1 MKTPLSLSPSPLRPS
16 ASPRDRNRHLSPLVC
31 PAVLAE
37 NTLRRFVAPRTL
49 TRGDAYYAQGRVR
62 RIERLGPELIRAD
75 VQGSRVYSVE
85 LMIDGDHLTG
95 ECECPWF
102 HENFEECKHIWA
114 VIRAASARKMLPERP
129 MFLGDNEDGDAFD
142 DNEDDEYDD
151 DEPAVTYPRAVPHRE
166 HPPAWQSFLNALPPP
181 PPPARENT
189 SRSIPEEIA
198 YVIVASRR
206 AEALALEILGRS
218 RKKNGDWGKWKP
230 LSIRFDELP
239 KLPPFDRE
247 SLALLNPNSWSY
259 TTERL
264 VTVAPSMV
272 AWWVERL
279 ARAGKLGVLDTEQ
292 VQTIDWDDGPPFTL
306 RVAIV
311 NDAVASKYRIVAT
324 IERDGETLPLDSVD
338 YALPGVVI
346 AGRRAS
352 RFDDAGRGSWLEAVR
367 ANPSIEIPHADA
379 DKFRQALL
387 RAPIAN
393 IELPEELG
401 WSIVDVRPRPILSLA
416 NQSWTSELSAQ
427 LDFLYDEWR
436 VSSRSEEMQ
445 TTLGRKLI
453 RRNRALE
460 DGLRGRLGAL
470 GVISTWDGY
479 RVRQSQVEDIVRKLS
494 AEGWTIEL
502 DSAQVRVADDFDV
515 EISSGIDWFDLNVSA
530 SFDEMEVGLPELLAA
545 AEGNRSLL
553 RLADGSF
560 GIMPSSW
567 MESLA
572 PALELGK
579 REGDGVRFRPSQA
592 LLIDALLQSNTR
604 NVDAAFAE
612 LRDRVTAAS
621 PEPRQE
627 PPTLMTELRPYQRA
641 GLGWLDFLRTTGL
654 GGCLADDM
662 GLGKTVQALAM
673 LEELRASGNRGPS
686 LVVAPR
692 SLLFNWAAEAK
703 RFAPQLRVMEHHG
716 TERARNDFADADVVL
731 TTYATMRL
739 DIVKLSETEFEYVIL
754 DESQAIKNATSQVAK
769 ASRLLRGRH
778 RLALSGTPI
787 ENHLGEL
794 WSLFEFLNPGL
805 LGSSRSFSRTFAAK
819 NTPPDRRDALAR
831 ALRPLLLRRTKEQVA
846 PELPERIEQTLYCE
860 LEGTQ
865 KKQYEELR
873 DHYRAA
879 LLGRI
884 QKGGIDKARM
894 HILEALLRL
903 RQAACDPALIDGN
916 SGPPSAKVELL
927 MDELRDVLDSGHR
940 ALVFSQFTS
949 FLAIVRG
956 VLDRERIPYLYLDG
970 KTSNRQTL
978 VEQFQDSSGPPLFLI
993 SLKAGGLGLNLTNAD
1008 YIFLLDP
1015 WWNPAV
1021 EAQAIDRAHR
1031 IGRQK
1036 PVVAYRLIARDT
1048 VEEKILELQAKKREL
1063 AESIISE
1070 DNSVLRRLEVEDI
1083 EMLLG

>member
-1 MKTPLSLSPSPLRPS
+1 
-16 ASPRDRNRHLSPLVC
+16 
-31 PAVLAE
+31 VLAE
-37 NTLRRFVAPRTL
+37 KALRRLVAPLTL
-49 TRGDAYYAQGRVR
+49 SRGDAYYAQGRVR
-62 RIERLGPELIRAD
+62 RIEQPKPGLIYAE
-75 VQGSRVYSVE
+75 VQGSQVYSVTLIVE
-85 LMIDGDHLTG
+85 GSDLSA

-102 HENFEECKHIWA
+102 AENDQECKHIWA
-114 VIRAASARKMLPERP
+114 VIRAADARKMLPERALS
-129 MFLGDNEDGDAFD
+129 LGGW
-142 DNEDDEYDD
+142 NEDDDDFEDDEGFDD
-151 DEPAVTYPRAVPHRE
+151 DEPYVSPTANRFVAAREKVP
-166 HPPAWQSFLNALPPP
+166 PWQSFLDALPAPP
-181 PPPARENT
+181 PVRDSG
-189 SRSIPEEIA
+189 SRSVPEEIA
-198 YVIVASRR
+198 YVIAGSRR
-206 AEALALEILGRS
+206 AQTLTLEILGRA
-218 RKKNGDWGKWKP
+218 RKKNGEWGKWKP
-230 LSIRFDELP
+230 LSVRVEELA
-239 KLPPFDRE
+239 KLDAFDRDT
-247 SLALLNPNSWSY
+247 LALLNPNYWSY
-259 TTERL
+259 SIERM
-264 VTVAPSMV
+264 VTINATMV
-272 AWWVERL
+272 TWWVERL
-279 ARAGKLGVLDTEQ
+279 ARAGKLGILDGNEQ
-292 VQTIDWDDGPPFTL
+292 VKTIGWDDGPPWTL

-311 NDAVASKYRIVAT
+311 NDATASKYRIVAA
-324 IERDGETLPLDSVD
+324 IERGGETLPL
-338 YALPGVVI
+338 AKIEQTLPGILI
-346 AGRRAS
+346 ASGRAS
-352 RFDDAGRGSWLEAVR
+352 RFDDGGRGPWLDALR
-367 ANPSIEIPHADA
+367 ANNSVEIPHADA
-379 DKFRQALL
+379 DRFRQALL

-401 WSIVDVRPRPILSLA
+401 WSLIDVRPRPILALQ
-416 NQSWTSELSAQ
+416 NQAWTSELSGQ

-445 TTLGRKLI
+445 TTIGRKLI
-453 RRNRALE
+453 RRSRAIE
-460 DGLRGRLGAL
+460 DGFRGRLGAL

-479 RVRQSQVEDIVRKLS
+479 RVRQSQVEEIARKLT

-592 LLIDALLQSNTR
+592 LLIDALLQSKTR
-604 NVDAAFAE
+604 KVDTAFAE
-612 LRDRVTAAS
+612 LRERVTTAS
-621 PEPRQE
+621 PAPRQE
-627 PPTLMTELRPYQRA
+627 PATLMTELRPYQRA

-673 LEELRASGNRGPS
+673 LEEVRAGGGRGPS

-716 TERARNDFADADVVL
+716 TERGKNEFDNADVVL

-739 DIVKLSETEFEYVIL
+739 DIAKLTETEFEYVIL
-754 DESQAIKNATSQVAK
+754 DESQAIKNASSQVAK

-819 NTPPDRRDALAR
+819 NTPPERRDALAR

-903 RQAACDPALIDGN
+903 RQAACDPALLGGN
-916 SGPPSAKVELL
+916 SGAPSAKIELL

-949 FLAIVRG
+949 FLAIVRD

-1048 VEEKILELQAKKREL
+1048 VEEKILELQAKKKEI

-1070 DNSVLRRLEVEDI
+1070 DNSVLRRLEVEDL

>member
-1 MKTPLSLSPSPLRPS
+1 M
-16 ASPRDRNRHLSPLVC
+16 
-31 PAVLAE
+31 LAE
-37 NTLRRFVAPRTL
+37 KALRRFVAPRTL
-49 TRGDAYYAQGRVR
+49 SRGDAYYEQGRVR
-62 RIERLGPELIRAD
+62 RIEQPEPGLIFAE
-75 VQGSRVYSVE
+75 VQGSHVYSVS
-85 LMIDGDHLTG
+85 LTIEG
-95 ECECPWF
+95 NQLITECECPWF
-102 HENFEECKHIWA
+102 AENGEECKHIWA
-114 VIRAASARKMLPERP
+114 VIRAADARKMLPERS
-129 MFLGDNEDGDAFD
+129 LVLSAFY
-142 DNEDDEYDD
+142 EDDEEPFEYDEDD
-151 DEPAVTYPRAVPHRE
+151 DEDPPVSYQRSHSPRER
-166 HPPAWQSFLNALPPP
+166 PPAWQSFLNALPPP
-181 PPPARENT
+181 PPPVRDNG
-189 SRSIPEEIA
+189 SRSVPEEIA
-198 YVIVASRR
+198 YVIVGSRR
-206 AEALALEILGRS
+206 AQSLTLEVFGRS
-218 RKKNGDWGKWKP
+218 HKKNGEWGKWKN
-230 LSIRFDELP
+230 LSIRLDQLALLP
-239 KLPPFDRE
+239 AFDRDT
-247 SLALLNPNSWSY
+247 LALLNPNSWSY
-259 TTERL
+259 SIERMI
-264 VTVAPSMV
+264 TISSTMV

-279 ARAGKLGVLDTEQ
+279 ARSGKLGVFDDNDQ
-292 VQTIDWDDGPPFTL
+292 VRTIAWDDGPPWTL

-311 NDAVASKYRIVAT
+311 NDAAESKYRIVAT
-324 IERDGETLPLDSVD
+324 IERDGETLPLERVEQS
-338 YALPGVVI
+338 LPGILI
-346 AGRRAS
+346 AGGRAS
-352 RFDDAGRGSWLEAVR
+352 RFDDGGRGAWLDALR

-379 DKFRQALL
+379 DRFRQALL

-401 WSIVDVRPRPILSLA
+401 WSLIDVRPRPILSLQ
-416 NQSWTSELSAQ
+416 NQAWTSELSGQ
-427 LDFLYDEWR
+427 LDFIYDDWR

-445 TTLGRKLI
+445 STIGRKLI
-453 RRNRALE
+453 RRSRAIE
-460 DGLRGRLGAL
+460 DELRGRLGAL

-479 RVRQSQVEDIVRKLS
+479 RVRQSQVEEIAWKLS
-494 AEGWTIEL
+494 AEGWSVEL
-502 DSAQVRVADDFDV
+502 DSAQIRVADDFDV

-530 SFDEMEVGLPELLAA
+530 SFDEMQVKLPELLAA

-553 RLADGSF
+553 RLSDGSF

-579 REGDGVRFRPSQA
+579 REGSGVRFRPSQA
-592 LLIDALLQSNTR
+592 LLIDALLKSNTR
-604 NVDAAFAE
+604 MVDTAFAE
-612 LRDRVTAAS
+612 LRERVAEAS

-627 PPTLMTELRPYQRA
+627 PATLMTELRPYQRA

-662 GLGKTVQALAM
+662 GLGKTVQTLAI
-673 LEELRASGNRGPS
+673 LEELRANGNRGPS
-686 LVVAPR
+686 LVVAPK

-716 TERARNDFADADVVL
+716 TERGKNVFTEADVVL

-739 DIVKLSETEFEYVIL
+739 DIARLAEIEFEYVIL

-805 LGSSRSFSRTFAAK
+805 LGSSRSFARTFGGK
-819 NTPPDRRDALAR
+819 NTPPERRDALAR
-831 ALRPLLLRRTKEQVA
+831 GLRPLLLRRTKEQVA

-884 QKGGIDKARM
+884 KKGGIDKARM

-903 RQAACDPALIDGN
+903 RQAACDPALIGGN
-916 SGPPSAKVELL
+916 VDTPSAKMELL
-927 MDELRDVLDSGHR
+927 MTELRDVLDSGHR

-949 FLAIVRG
+949 FLSIVRG
-956 VLDRERIPYLYLDG
+956 ALDKERIPYLYLDG
-970 KTSNRQTL
+970 KTANRQTL
-978 VEQFQDSSGPPLFLI
+978 VEQFQQPEGGPPLFLI

-1070 DNSVLRRLEVEDI
+1070 DNSVLRKLELEDL

>member
-1 MKTPLSLSPSPLRPS
+1 M
-16 ASPRDRNRHLSPLVC
+16 
-31 PAVLAE
+31 LAE
-37 NTLRRFVAPRTL
+37 NALRRFVAPRTL

-62 RIERLGPELIRAD
+62 RIERLSPHLIHAD
-75 VQGSRVYSVE
+75 VQGSRIYSVE
-85 LMIDGDHLTG
+85 LMIDGDHLTA

-102 HENFEECKHIWA
+102 HENLEECKHIWA
-114 VIRAASARKMLPERP
+114 VIRAASARKMLPERE
-129 MFLGDNEDGDAFD
+129 MVLGDFYEGDDTF
-142 DNEDDEYDD
+142 EDDEFDGE
-151 DEPAVTYPRAVPHRE
+151 DEVVVRFPRAVPHRQM
-166 HPPAWQSFLNALPPP
+166 PPAWQSFLNALPPP
-181 PPPARENT
+181 PPPVRESG
-189 SRSIPEEIA
+189 SRSVPEEIA

-206 AEALALEILGRS
+206 AQSLTLEILGRS
-218 RKKNGDWGKWKP
+218 HKKNGEWGKWKP
-230 LSIRFDELP
+230 LSIRLDELER
-239 KLPPFDRE
+239 LPPFDRD
-247 SLALLNPNSWSY
+247 SLALLNPNSWAY
-259 TTERL
+259 NTERM
-264 VTVAPSMV
+264 VTVAPTMV

-279 ARAGKLGVLDTEQ
+279 ARAGRLAVLDSNEQ
-292 VQTIDWDDGPPFTL
+292 VQAIAWDDGPPFTL

-311 NDAVASKYRIVAT
+311 NDAAASKYRIVAT
-324 IERDGETLPLDSVD
+324 IERDGEKLPLESVE
-338 YALPGVVI
+338 YTMPGIVI

-352 RFDDAGRGSWLEAVR
+352 RFDEGGRGSWLEAVR
-367 ANPSIEIPHADA
+367 ANPDIEIPHADA
-379 DKFRQALL
+379 DRFRQALL

-401 WSIVDVRPRPILSLA
+401 WTITDIRPRPILSLA

-427 LDFLYDEWR
+427 LDFVYDEWR

-445 TTLGRKLI
+445 TTLARKLI
-453 RRNRALE
+453 RRNRAAE
-460 DGLRGRLGAL
+460 EGFRGRLGAL

-530 SFDEMEVGLPELLAA
+530 SFDDMEVDLPELLAA

-553 RLADGSF
+553 RLSDGSF

-579 REGDGVRFRPSQA
+579 REGSGVRFRPSQA
-592 LLIDALLQSNTR
+592 LLIDALLKTNTR
-604 NVDAAFAE
+604 SVDTAFAE
-612 LRDRVTAAS
+612 LRQRIADAS

-641 GLGWLDFLRTTGL
+641 GLGWLEFLRTTGL

-662 GLGKTVQALAM
+662 GLGKTVQALAL
-673 LEELRASGNRGPS
+673 LEGLRASGNHGPS

-692 SLLFNWAAEAK
+692 SLLFNWAAEAR

-716 TERARNDFADADVVL
+716 TERGKNDFAGADLVL

-739 DIVKLSETEFEYVIL
+739 DIAKLAEIEFEYVIL

-805 LGSSRSFSRTFAAK
+805 LGSSRSFARTFAAK
-819 NTPPDRRDALAR
+819 NAPPERRDALAR
-831 ALRPLLLRRTKEQVA
+831 AIRPLLLRRTKEQVA

-884 QKGGIDKARM
+884 KKGGIDKARM

-916 SGPPSAKVELL
+916 TDAPSAKVELL

-949 FLAIVRG
+949 FLSIVRG

-970 KTSNRQTL
+970 KTTNRQTL

-1048 VEEKILELQAKKREL
+1048 VEEKILELQAKKKEL